1 MSVLWHYVQNGAS
14 LGPIPEEQ
22 LRALISSGGLRPSDQ
37 VWHEGMAGWSPI
49 QAFPALVA
57 LVPPGHPLP
66 AQAAPVQ
73 PAQGQPQGPAQKSG
87 KVWPW
92 VLGGCGLL
100 LLLVLLG
107 GVGIAMWMKSKV
119 GDLQRN
125 PAVAAA
131 ELLVRANPELEVVST
146 DYTKGTITVRNKKSG
161 ETLTMDATDVKHGRL
176 SFKDG
181 KGSEIR
187 FKAPEEGSGVVQVQG
202 PEGQTSIGAGT
213 QVKAPSW
220 LPTYPATPVEG
231 VMSLTGKEG
240 LTGTIVQKTPDSTV
254 QVMEGFEKSLKAA
267 GFEVN
272 TIRNPDGGIV
282 IGEWKG
288 MKRHVMAT
296 IGRSQGQ
303 TVATVTYRERN

>member
-1 MSVLWHYVQNGAS
+1 MSVLWHYIQNGAS

-49 QAFPALVA
+49 QSLPELAA
-57 LVPPGHPLP
+57 LVPPP
-66 AQAAPVQ
+66 AAKAAPVQ
-73 PAQGQPQGPAQKSG
+73 APQGQAQAPPPKSG

-92 VLGGCGLL
+92 ILGGCGVL

-107 GVGIAMWMKSKV
+107 GIGIAMWMRSKV

-146 DYTKGTITVRNKKSG
+146 DYAKGTLTVRNRKSG
-161 ETLTMDATDVKHGRL
+161 ETLTMDAADIKQGRL
-176 SFKDG
+176 SFRDE

-187 FKAPEEGSGVVQVQG
+187 FKGPEGGSGVVQIQG

-213 QVKAPSW
+213 KVQAPSW

-231 VMSLTGKEG
+231 LMSLAGKDG
-240 LTGTIVQKTPDSTV
+240 ITGTIVQKTQDSTA
-254 QVMEGFEKSLKAA
+254 QVMESFEKALKAG

-272 TIRNPDGGIV
+272 TIRNPEGGIV

>member
-14 LGPIPEEQ
+14 LGPVSEEQ
-22 LRALISSGGLRPSDQ
+22 LRALISSGGLRPTDQ
-37 VWHEGMAGWSPI
+37 VWHEGMAGWSPL
-49 QAFPALVA
+49 QAFPELAA
-57 LVPPGHPLP
+57 LVPPPP
-66 AQAAPVQ
+66 ARSAPV
-73 PAQGQPQGPAQKSG
+73 PAAQGQSQAPGPKSG

-92 VLGGCGLL
+92 ILGGCGVLL
-100 LLLVLLG
+100 LLILLG
-107 GVGIAMWMKSKV
+107 GVGIGMWMRNKV

-146 DYTKGTITVRNKKSG
+146 DYAKGTLTVRNRKSG
-161 ETLTMDATDVKHGRL
+161 ETLTMDAADIKQGRL
-176 SFKDG
+176 SFKDE

-187 FKAPEEGSGVVQVQG
+187 FKGPDEGSGALQIQG
-202 PEGQTSIGAGT
+202 PQGQTTFGAGT
-213 QVKAPSW
+213 KVQRPPW

-231 VMSLTGKEG
+231 VMSLSGKDG
-240 LTGTIVQKTPDSTV
+240 ITGTIVQKTPDPTS
-254 QVMEGFEKSLKAA
+254 QVMEGFEKALRAG

-272 TIRNPDGGIV
+272 TIRNPEGGIV